1 MTILGETKNHRGS
14 IGSHKLQTMHCRV
27 SGRTRTSRRRKANS
41 YREKDL
47 STTLSRKT
55 PLRSHRIL
63 LPFAVKRP
71 MHIGLSNHL
80 AEREPNEQ
88 SERIIWPEDKRVT

>member
-1 MTILGETKNHRGS
+1 MTIMGETEIHKGS
-14 IGSHKLQTMHCRV
+14 IGSNKLQTMHCRV

-55 PLRSHRIL
+55 PLRSRRIL
-63 LPFAVKRP
+63 LPIAVKRP
-71 MHIGLSNHL
+71 MHNGLCNHI
-80 AEREPNEQ
+80 EEHEPN
-88 SERIIWPEDKRVT
+88 